1 MIPFPRY
8 LIRPPIEYGRRDMH
22 AGEFIPC
29 SLAVSCLTEKSAPPY
44 YWELPCNTMGLNP
57 FRRSIHVFMYLYLI
71 SYHGIFSE
79 KQLTAKFFMNSG
91 QNSDR
96 NVTHNMSCTLQI
108 CTYMGNTTKSC
119 IFEIPQ
125 NSCIFEIPRKV
136 VFLKIFLHSFKC
148 TNYSL
153 YDMIFFS
160 KNTTRNTIYPLY
172 LGQ

>member
-57 FRRSIHVFMYLYLI
+57 FRRSVHVFMYLYLI
-71 SYHGIFSE
+71 SYHGIFS
-79 KQLTAKFFMNSG
+79 AKFFMNSG

-96 NVTHNMSCTLQI
+96 NVTHNISCTLILLPTAFAVGRVLVSFSVLITVKQSE
-108 CTYMGNTTKSC
+108 KFS
-119 IFEIPQ
+119 
-125 NSCIFEIPRKV
+125 
-136 VFLKIFLHSFKC
+136 FL
-148 TNYSL
+148 
-153 YDMIFFS
+153 
-160 KNTTRNTIYPLY
+160 
-172 LGQ
+172 

>member
-29 SLAVSCLTEKSAPPY
+29 SLAVSCPTEKSAPPY

-57 FRRSIHVFMYLYLI
+57 FRRSIHFFMYLYLI

-79 KQLTAKFFMNSG
+79 KQLAAKFFMNSG

-108 CTYMGNTTKSC
+108 CTW
-119 IFEIPQ
+119 
-125 NSCIFEIPRKV
+125 EIPREV
-136 VFLKIFLHSFKC
+136 VFLKYHEKLYFLK
-148 TNYSL
+148 YL
-153 YDMIFFS
+153 YIGFSVRTTLCMI
-160 KNTTRNTIYPLY
+160 
-172 LGQ
+172 